1 MTLEITLEKW
11 QNLLR
16 RDPLPNLLSSNN
28 QAIVFFTKHDLQ
40 NEKANQVETLWELPV
55 AKSAF
60 IKESSNRVFHKA

>member
-16 RDPLPNLLSSNN
+16 RDPLPNLLSSKN
-28 QAIVFFTKHDLQ
+28 QAILFFTQHDLQ

-55 AKSAF
+55 AKKIARNQKPVK
-60 IKESSNRVFHKA
+60 IRI